1 MISREFIQQMQSN
14 LIAQRKEILDKYFSS
29 ENTNIDEVDADG
41 DETDEVQANMLIGL
55 TNQLHSRNS
64 NKLMQI
70 NGALS
75 RINDS
80 TYGICEDCGE
90 FIVEKRLLVN
100 PYSMTCISCAEE
112 REMYLK
118 HRKRL

>member
-1 MISREFIQQMQSN
+1 MISREFIQQIQAS
-14 LIAQRKEILDKYFSS
+14 LIAQRQEIIDKYFSD
-29 ENTNIDEVDADG
+29 TDIDAVDADG

-55 TNQLHSRNS
+55 NNQLHFRNS
-64 NKLMQI
+64 DKLLQI

-112 REMYLK
+112 REMFLK
-118 HRKRL
+118 HRKRF